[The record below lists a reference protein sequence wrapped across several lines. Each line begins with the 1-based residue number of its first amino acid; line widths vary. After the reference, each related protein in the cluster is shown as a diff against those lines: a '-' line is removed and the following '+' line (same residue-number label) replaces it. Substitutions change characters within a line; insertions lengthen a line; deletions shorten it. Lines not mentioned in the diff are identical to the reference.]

1 MRYTVIENERGR
13 LGKGRELNRVETDDI
28 KKAIR
33 IKINN
38 EHNKVGVATT
48 IIDNETGKK
57 IVVEVKHNTRTY
69 GYYIKMY

>member
-57 IVVEVKHNTRTY
+57 VVVEVKYNTRTY

>member
-13 LGKGRELNRVETDDI
+13 LGKGRELNRIETDDI

-57 IVVEVKHNTRTY
+57 VVVEVKYNTRTY